1 VRKRGSIVASKG
13 LRARTLGVALLAFGA
28 ALAASPAPALAQ
40 WLEAGP
46 FTSTSTVSPTS
57 GGFANSNTLVYG
69 MAAQGNPVYG
79 AANAV
84 LQSPVDPNT
93 YWVATVSGGIWKT
106 GDGGATWTPTT
117 DHQSTLQIGAITVD
131 TADPSGKTLYA
142 ASGDY
147 SAGLY
152 LHYAAPATI
161 LKSTDGGNS
170 WQTVSVAPCV
180 ISGGSATGICSYSL
194 SSSGVQSVDPTQ
206 STIKN
211 IIAMGN
217 VILIAA
223 GGSQGTGLTFYS
235 GGLYRSTDGG
245 VTFSL
250 VPNFNTEVSN
260 LISTTVNNQTVLI
273 AARNGG
279 QDHAQ
284 TGILYSTD
292 AGATWTPILGPG
304 SGASLLPTTASNPT
318 NNPDGLV
325 FNSADN
331 NLNIKVATGPGG
343 ELFVA
348 TVKFQTPT
356 YQPTNLVYTPNFTPG
371 TTPTWYNLGEVKF
384 QTPGTNC
391 TTDPRDC
398 TLEGNRQGYLHF
410 ALVADPLQQ
419 GVAYIA
425 GSGVFG
431 VANDEVASIVRVNF
445 NAATTDAVFTPIVL
459 PNLNSAPHPD
469 TRSLVFNSAGSL
481 LTTDDGGVYS
491 LTNPSSNSG
500 TWTALGGVAAGGSPI
515 RSIEAF
521 SAVMDPKTGRLA
533 VATQDNGAS
542 LSAPN
547 AALTQ
552 IKPGSAWQNTLG
564 GDGFSVAVNSR
575 TSGPSIFYATSDD
588 IYLARTFANQN
599 LSPSSPVNLLEMDV
613 GAQNYLAYENGFAGG
628 AVVTVN
634 AVDSTKLLFR
644 SARLY
649 TWTDP
654 GTALS
659 GSIQL
664 TDISNGTNLFGNSTG
679 NVYNTA
685 WAEKIAYGTQDAP
698 DAILAGGP
706 IPGGNTGVYLLTQ
719 EEFNAGNKT
728 IGPGKLLSSF
738 ANANSG
744 NPGDPVGVLFDP
756 LTEHKFFIADTLNV
770 YATND
775 TGNTLRTLTL
785 PTTFGNPASLAYIA
799 DNTTGNAINGVRAL
813 VVGGLNN
820 VASSQGGIIS
830 TLDPFATNVQW
841 TNLGPSLPNAVVSDL
856 NYYSDIDTL
865 VAALYGRGV
874 YVLYDVTSHYASATE
889 LWFGKANN
897 DSAPDVSLLTGNR
910 PLEKFGTGTLTL
922 TGNATYTG
930 GTIIDAGVVAITA
943 DANLGAPQGGITF
956 NGGVLQTNAQLT
968 SARNVTLAS
977 DGAFDAEADTIL
989 SGVISGPGALDKIG
1003 PATLT
1008 LTGNNSYLGGTFIFG
1023 GTLAIGFDGALGD
1036 PSGQIGIDAGTLRAT
1051 SSFSTAR
1058 TVAFGV
1064 DGGGVNVDSGATLSA
1079 NGLWVAQGPVTKTGS
1094 GVLALEDV
1102 GFFQTL
1108 TVGAGTL
1115 QVDGSINGTSLRVMQ
1130 GATLSGIGQIAAPTT
1145 VAGTLM
1151 PGDAPGILTFT
1162 APLVLSSSATLRI
1175 AIDGTATGGGAGTY
1189 AQIIVNGASLT
1200 VGGTLQPFFRGIN
1213 GGNNGFTPVLG
1224 QQFLIASA
1232 SGGVSGQFSGVD
1244 LTGSGLPSTLRM
1256 DTLFGPTYV
1265 DLITTPAS
1273 YSAAPAGSVWNAN
1286 QQSVGAALDALRPAA
1301 GTISSN
1307 TTLQN
1312 AFNALYKLPP
1322 SELGPVLTGLSA
1334 EDEARGV
1341 GHALDAVDV
1350 FHVALQEHLIG
1361 GQVAPGFNNLSFSVS
1376 GAGRNFYSAYN
1387 SMGAPA
1393 AGTSMSRDA
1402 SAPTAISSEHW
1413 WSSVFYQNN
1422 MTGSSAGISGGS
1434 ANISG
1439 FIAGLEG
1446 EVKPGQ
1452 LVGAVASYS
1461 HTDASGNGSGS
1472 GDNFVLAAYGRR
1484 TAGPLQAALYGGVAI
1499 SSIGLHHDFGTGTI
1513 TSQSGGATSL
1523 LGGGSLAYTFDYRGF
1538 QITPTATA
1546 AFTHMLFDGTTV
1558 NSPMGF
1564 ALDVPRQ
1571 WTDRFRFTL
1580 GPTIARTVTTERGT
1594 KWTATVSAGFLY
1606 QTAPVTALDAQIF
1619 TAPTLALTAP
1629 AGGAG
1634 AYADAGVYASLTNWL
1649 TGFVRWHGEAREH
1662 ANSNQVSGGLSVTF

>member
-1 VRKRGSIVASKG
+1 M
-13 LRARTLGVALLAFGA
+13 RALGVALLALFVS
-28 ALAASPAPALAQ
+28 LATDVRAD

-46 FTSTSTVSPTS
+46 YTSTSTVPATS
-57 GGFANSNTLVYG
+57 GGFPNSNTLVYG
-69 MAAQGNPVYG
+69 MPAQGNPVYG
-79 AANAV
+79 AANAIV
-84 LQSPVDPNT
+84 QSPVDPST

-106 GDGGATWTPTT
+106 SNGGTTWTPTT

-131 TADPSGKTLYA
+131 TADPTGKTLYA

-152 LHYAAPATI
+152 LHYTAPATI
-161 LKSTDGGNS
+161 LKSIDGGNS

-180 ISGGSATGICSYSL
+180 ISGGSATGICSYFL

-206 STIKN
+206 SAIKN

-250 VPNFNTEVSN
+250 VPNFNTEVSS

-304 SGASLLPTTASNPT
+304 SGATTLATTASNPT

-325 FNSADN
+325 FNGTDN

-384 QTPGTNC
+384 KTPGTNC
-391 TTDPRDC
+391 TTDPKAC

-419 GVAYIA
+419 GVAYVA

-445 NAATTDAVFTPIVL
+445 NAATTDAIFTPIVL
-459 PNLNSAPHPD
+459 PNLSSAPHPD

-481 LTTDDGGVYS
+481 LVTDDGGVYS

-500 TWTALGGVAAGGSPI
+500 TWTALGGVASGGSPI

-547 AALTQ
+547 ATLTQ

-588 IYLARTFANQN
+588 INLARTFANQN

-613 GAQNYLAYENGFAGG
+613 GAQNYLAYENGFADG
-628 AVVTVN
+628 AVVAVN
-634 AVDSTKLLFR
+634 AVDPTKLLFR

-664 TDISNGTNLFGNSTG
+664 TDISNGTNLFGNNTG
-679 NVYNTA
+679 AVYNTA

-706 IPGGNTGVYLLTQ
+706 IPGGSTGVYLLTQ

-728 IGPGKLLSSF
+728 VGPGKLLSSF
-738 ANANSG
+738 ANANGG

-756 LTEHKFFIADTLNV
+756 LTEHKFFIADTINV

-785 PTTFGNPASLAYIA
+785 PTNFSNPASLAYIA

-813 VVGGLNN
+813 LVGGLNN

-922 TGNATYTG
+922 SGNATYTG

-968 SARNVTLAS
+968 SARNVTLAA
-977 DGAFDAEADTIL
+977 DGAFDAEADTIW
-989 SGVISGPGALDKIG
+989 SGVISGTGALDKIG

-1008 LTGNNSYLGGTFIFG
+1008 LTGNNLYLGGTFIFG
-1023 GTLAIGFDGALGD
+1023 GTLAVGMDGALGD
-1036 PSGQIGIDAGTLRAT
+1036 PSGQIGIDAGALRAT

-1064 DGGGVNVDSGATLSA
+1064 DGGGINVDNGATLSA

-1102 GFFQTL
+1102 GFFQGL

-1115 QVDGSINGTSLRVMQ
+1115 QVDGSINGTSLQVMQ
-1130 GATLSGIGQIAAPTT
+1130 GAALTGIGQIAAPTT
-1145 VAGTLM
+1145 VAGTLS
-1151 PGDAPGILTFT
+1151 PGSLSPGALTFT
-1162 APLVLSSSATLRI
+1162 SAVNLTSTATLRI
-1175 AIDGTATGGGAGTY
+1175 AIDGTGTGGGPGTY
-1189 AQIIVNGASLT
+1189 SQLIVNGSTLGL
-1200 VGGTLQPFFRGIN
+1200 GGTLQPYFRGIT
-1213 GGNNGFTPVLG
+1213 GGNNNFTPALG

-1244 LTGSGLPSTLRM
+1244 LSSSGLPSTLRM
-1256 DTLFGPTYV
+1256 DTLFGSTYV

-1273 YSAAPAGSVWNAN
+1273 YRVAPAGSVWNAN
-1286 QQSVGAALDALRPAA
+1286 QQSVGAALDTLRPAA

-1312 AFNALYKLPP
+1312 AFNALYQLPP
-1322 SELGPVLTGLSA
+1322 AELGPVLSGLSA
-1334 EDEARGV
+1334 ADEARGV

-1361 GQVAPGFNNLSFSVS
+1361 GQVAPGFNNLSFSVN

-1387 SMGAPA
+1387 SIGAPA
-1393 AGTSMSRDA
+1393 AGG
-1402 SAPTAISSEHW
+1402 SAPREAATPTTIESEHW

-1422 MTGSSAGISGGS
+1422 MTGTSAGITGGS

-1499 SSIGLHHDFGTGTI
+1499 SSIALHHDFETGTI

-1523 LGGGSLAYTFDYRGF
+1523 LGGGSIAYTFNYRGF
-1538 QITPTATA
+1538 QISPTATA
-1546 AFTHMLFDGTTV
+1546 AFTHMLFDGTTA
-1558 NSPMGF
+1558 NSPLGF
-1564 ALDVPRQ
+1564 ALNVPRQ

-1580 GPTIARTVTTERGT
+1580 GPTIARTIMTERGL

-1606 QTAPVTALDAQIF
+1606 QTAPVTSLDAQIF
-1619 TAPTLALTAP
+1619 TAPTLAQTAP

-1634 AYADAGVYASLTNWL
+1634 AFADAGVYASLTNWL